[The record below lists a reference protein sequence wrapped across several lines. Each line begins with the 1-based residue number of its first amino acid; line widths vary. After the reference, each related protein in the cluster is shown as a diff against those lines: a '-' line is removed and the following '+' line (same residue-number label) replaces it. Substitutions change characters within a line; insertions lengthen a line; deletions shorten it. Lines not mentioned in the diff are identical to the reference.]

1 MKNKAHPYYYFG
13 GFIGLILGYIIAKIY
28 QIWVIVYLSMDDLR
42 INVLPIFKD
51 VIIDNPALFT
61 FGVVL
66 VFVVIGVTFVRILL
80 SASEK
85 RSD

>member
-1 MKNKAHPYYYFG
+1 MKNKAHPYYYLG